1 MLPSQM
7 YARSALSTAIW
18 PRKLVNSAFVPT
30 PLAQPAVV
38 EAPPP
43 ASTVT
48 AASEVYHAA
57 VGLPD
62 GDSVDERVTDRVT
75 VTEAAALFDG
85 VMLGDTLAVA
95 VTAAVGVTVT
105 DLDAVAVAVAVTVAA
120 SALSVTNASSSTR
133 MRNGRIFGGGAA
145 TRL

>member
-75 VTEAAALFDG
+75 VTEAATLFDG
-85 VMLGDTLAVA
+85 VMLGDTLGVA
-95 VTAAVGVTVT
+95 DIVEDACTELVVVALGLALALTLRLLEGEGGVPTI
-105 DLDAVAVAVAVTVAA
+105 
-120 SALSVTNASSSTR
+120 S
-133 MRNGRIFGGGAA
+133 RI
-145 TRL
+145 T

>member
-1 MLPSQM
+1 M

-18 PRKLVNSAFVPT
+18 PCKIENSAFVPT
-30 PLAQPAVV
+30 PFAQPAV
-38 EAPPP
+38 PPP

-75 VTEAAALFDG
+75 VTEAATLFDG